1 VKHESAR
8 ANTLASG
15 DISPGMTTSD
25 RPQGSS
31 AERFRLCFQAH
42 WAAVHNYLRW
52 RGAGADCDDLASE
65 VFATAW
71 RRWPSV
77 PEDQLPWL
85 LRTARNHLANHRRA
99 QQRRAG
105 IGYDPATED
114 SPDRIAEVAE
124 DVRELLAAVGRL
136 PELERE
142 VLLLVAWDGL
152 TAKQAARV
160 VGCLAGTA
168 RARLYRARRR
178 LETERRSNAKP
189 PLRAVPTVEELR
201 SNA

>member
-1 VKHESAR
+1 
-8 ANTLASG
+8 
-15 DISPGMTTSD
+15 MTTSES
-25 RPQGSS
+25 PPGASEQ
-31 AERFRLCFQAH
+31 FRVCFQMH

-52 RGAGADCDDLASE
+52 RGAGPDTDDLASE

-71 RRWPSV
+71 RRWPHV

-99 QQRRAG
+99 QQRSAG
-105 IGYDPATED
+105 LGQGPDD
-114 SPDRIAEVAE
+114 SPVHIAEVAE
-124 DVRELLAAVGRL
+124 EVRELLAAVSRL

-152 TAKQAARV
+152 TAEQASRV

-178 LETERRSNAKP
+178 LVADRRLNAMNP
-189 PLRAVPTVEELR
+189 RAVRKAPTVEELR
-201 SNA
+201 TNA

>member
-1 VKHESAR
+1 MK
-8 ANTLASG
+8 
-15 DISPGMTTSD
+15 TSEC
-25 RPQGSS
+25 PQGRS
-31 AERFRLCFQAH
+31 AERFRLCFQTH

-99 QQRRAG
+99 QQRLAG
-105 IGYDPATED
+105 IGHDPAAGLEE
-114 SPDRIAEVAE
+114 SPVRIAEVAE
-124 DVRELLAAVGRL
+124 EVRELLAAVSRL

-152 TAKQAARV
+152 SAKQAARV

-178 LETERRSNAKP
+178 LVAERRLNAKP
-189 PLRAVPTVEELR
+189 PRASNERPLPTVEELR
-201 SNA
+201 TNA

>member
-1 VKHESAR
+1 
-8 ANTLASG
+8 
-15 DISPGMTTSD
+15 MTTSEC
-25 RPQGSS
+25 PQGRS
-31 AERFRLCFQAH
+31 AERFRLCFQTH

-71 RRWPSV
+71 RRWSSV
-77 PEDQLPWL
+77 PDDQLPWL

-99 QQRRAG
+99 KQRLAG
-105 IGYDPATED
+105 FSHEAATELQD
-114 SPDRIAEVAE
+114 SPDRIAELAE
-124 DVRELLAAVGRL
+124 EVRELLAAVSRL

-152 TAKQAARV
+152 SAKQAARV

-178 LETERRSNAKP
+178 LAAERGPNANTP
-189 PLRAVPTVEELR
+189 AALRAVPTLR
-201 SNA
+201 S